1 MAKFSN
7 YCLHAYCLK
16 ISYVSHILAAACK
29 FQEMAALKNTHR
41 VYKQRAKIPKK
52 ERSNTAAVIAIDMI
66 PMFSLLYHSITTVV
80 VSEPLDAAV
89 VAPSTPMQ
97 QTSSNL
103 SHHAFH
109 CIGQG
114 RELLL

>member
-41 VYKQRAKIPKK
+41 VYKRRAKIPNK

-66 PMFSLLYHSITTVV
+66 PMFSLLYHSIATVV
-80 VSEPLDAAV
+80 VSE
-89 VAPSTPMQ
+89 S
-97 QTSSNL
+97 
-103 SHHAFH
+103 
-109 CIGQG
+109 
-114 RELLL
+114 